1 MDKVGEVALSR
12 DKTHAW
18 KQETGHCFQVPP
30 LGSPLCCVTFI
41 KFRHLSGGSDKLG
54 GGSPSKEW
62 EGAALR
68 GVVKAPLKL
77 S

>member
-12 DKTHAW
+12 DKTRAW
-18 KQETGHCFQVPP
+18 KQETGYCFQVPP

-41 KFRHLSGGSDKLG
+41 KFRHLSWGVKN